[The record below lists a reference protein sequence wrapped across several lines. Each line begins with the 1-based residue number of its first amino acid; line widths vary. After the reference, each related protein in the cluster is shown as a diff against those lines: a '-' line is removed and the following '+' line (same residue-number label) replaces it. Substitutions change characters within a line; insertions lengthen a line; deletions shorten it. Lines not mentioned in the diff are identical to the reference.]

1 MICLLILGCMRPLR
15 HLLLATLEDTS
26 NPRSWSGIPYSL
38 RQSLQ
43 SHLER
48 LTVIDRLPVKRA
60 IGPAILRLSLGG
72 SPPRWPLWATNPA
85 LKQFGR
91 LVREAVEANH
101 PDAVLSLSSRCI
113 IYYQPPVP
121 FGVFCDAPWM
131 AWKQSYRKYEAQSLN
146 GKAFGRK
153 EAMAARKCNAIIFS
167 SQWAVDQGRRLYGES
182 DCRFYVAPLGATWVP
197 NLTTEQ
203 LTEHIQKRDRDKL
216 SLLFVGKDWERK
228 GGPLAVEIARG
239 LNGAGIPTCLN
250 IVGCNPSVRNE
261 DRKFVSVHGFLS
273 RDDSE
278 HSRKLHGLFLDSH
291 FLVVPTN
298 AECFGIVF
306 AEAAAHALPAVSKG
320 VDAVP
325 SIVSDDETGIVIDR
339 NLGAEAY
346 VRRIMDTFRDEAR
359 YSAMALAA
367 RERYR
372 QNFTWDACAGRIIRA
387 LEEQL

>member
-1 MICLLILGCMRPLR
+1 
-15 HLLLATLEDTS
+15 
-26 NPRSWSGIPYSL
+26 
-38 RQSLQ
+38 
-43 SHLER
+43 
-48 LTVIDRLPVKRA
+48 
-60 IGPAILRLSLGG
+60 
-72 SPPRWPLWATNPA
+72 
-85 LKQFGR
+85 
-91 LVREAVEANH
+91 
-101 PDAVLSLSSRCI
+101 
-113 IYYQPPVP
+113 
-121 FGVFCDAPWM
+121 
-131 AWKQSYRKYEAQSLN
+131 
-146 GKAFGRK
+146 
-153 EAMAARKCNAIIFS
+153 
-167 SQWAVDQGRRLYGES
+167 
-182 DCRFYVAPLGATWVP
+182 
-197 NLTTEQ
+197 
-203 LTEHIQKRDRDKL
+203 
-216 SLLFVGKDWERK
+216 
-228 GGPLAVEIARG
+228 
-239 LNGAGIPTCLN
+239 
-250 IVGCNPSVRNE
+250 VRNE

-339 NLGAEAY
+339 NLGAETY